1 MSRTTRPLSQRLSL
15 NHIKSQLRQKSLE
28 KIRHR
33 YRIVAQ
39 GLEDGSLSWWEWAVL
54 TGQLRELHAA
64 QRLVETLFPRAQ
76 EQSIPNSQALETDPD
91 SFPTGRALA
100 LSRPRAAAL
109 NFQTFAE
116 NNDFQ
121 TLKSVILDR
130 LTAKLTLPLTNQTDT
145 PLEIDILKPAKKQE
159 LCLIVLKQFEALLD
173 ELRFSQVSRSQL
185 QPRRQQLLRDLWQN
199 SATDFLGK
207 YRTVAAGTLL
217 DAGTSATEIM
227 PQILLDTAI
236 VDSAILDR
244 IPLFTELLDH
254 LLFHSDLAM
263 DQQVYP
269 VGSSEAILQSEAIL
283 GNIVLQIANAV
294 AQPLINRFSAVDE
307 LRRDFFDR
315 RWLSTR
321 EMERFRNALSWKYR
335 VLQWFVEP
343 TDIFESQ
350 YRLITFS
357 EAGLQYRR
365 VYAPRDLELKTLSGV
380 PFMITL
386 ALETRDA
393 IAPPLQ
399 AAVTIL
405 GRGIVFVLTQV
416 IGRSIGLVGRGV
428 LQGVGYVR
436 GEVRSRAAQSVNQ
449 RQP

>member
-1 MSRTTRPLSQRLSL
+1 MSRTTRSLPQRLGL
-15 NHIKSQLRQKSLE
+15 NRMTFQLRQQSLE
-28 KIRHR
+28 KIQHR

-54 TGQLRELHAA
+54 TGQLRELNAA
-64 QRLVETLFPRAQ
+64 QRLVETLFPIAREPSSPEAQ
-76 EQSIPNSQALETDPD
+76 SLETDPD
-91 SFPTGRALA
+91 SFPSGRALA
-100 LSRPRAAAL
+100 LSRPRAAVL
-109 NFQTFAE
+109 SLHTFAE

-145 PLEIDILKPAKKQE
+145 PLEIDILKSAKKQE
-159 LCLIVLKQFEALLD
+159 LCLIVLKQFEVLLD
-173 ELRFSQVSRSQL
+173 ELRFSQVARSQL
-185 QPRRQQLLRDLWQN
+185 QPRRRQLLWDLWQN
-199 SATDFLGK
+199 AATDFLGK
-207 YRTVAAGTLL
+207 YRTVAAETTE
-217 DAGTSATEIM
+217 AGTSATELM

-244 IPLFTELLDH
+244 IPLFAELLDH

-269 VGSSEAILQSEAIL
+269 VGSSEAILQSETIL

-294 AQPLINRFSAVDE
+294 AQPLLNRFSAVDE

-365 VYAPRDLELKTLSGV
+365 VYAPRDPELKTLSGV
-380 PFMITL
+380 PFIITL
-386 ALETRDA
+386 VLETRDA

-416 IGRSIGLVGRGV
+416 IGRSIGLVGRGI

>member
-1 MSRTTRPLSQRLSL
+1 MSRTTRPLPQRPGLSRR
-15 NHIKSQLRQKSLE
+15 IKLQLRQQSLE
-28 KIRHR
+28 KIQRQ
-33 YRIVAQ
+33 YRMVAQ

-54 TGQLRELHAA
+54 MGQLRELNAA
-64 QRLVETLFPRAQ
+64 QRLVETLFPVLEGQAAPDAQ
-76 EQSIPNSQALETDPD
+76 ASETDP
-91 SFPTGRALA
+91 FPSGRALA
-100 LSRPRAAAL
+100 LSRPVAAAL
-109 NFQTFAE
+109 NPDAFAE
-116 NNDFQ
+116 DANFQ

-130 LTAKLTLPLTNQTDT
+130 LTAQLTLPLTNQTDT
-145 PLEIDILKPAKKQE
+145 PLEIDILRLAKKQE

-185 QPRRQQLLRDLWQN
+185 HPRRNQLLRDLWQN

-207 YRTVAAGTLL
+207 YRTVTAGVPG
-217 DAGTSATEIM
+217 AGASATEMM
-227 PQILLDTAI
+227 PQILLDAAA

-244 IPLFTELLDH
+244 VPLFVELLDH

-263 DQQVYP
+263 DQQIYP

-283 GNIVLQIANAV
+283 GNVVLQISNAV

-321 EMERFRNALSWKYR
+321 EIERFRNALSWKYR

-357 EAGLQYRR
+357 EAGLQYRTI
-365 VYAPRDLELKTLSGV
+365 YAPRDIELKTLSGV

-405 GRGIVFVLTQV
+405 GRGLVFVLTQV

-436 GEVRSRAAQSVNQ
+436 GEVRSRSAQSVNQ